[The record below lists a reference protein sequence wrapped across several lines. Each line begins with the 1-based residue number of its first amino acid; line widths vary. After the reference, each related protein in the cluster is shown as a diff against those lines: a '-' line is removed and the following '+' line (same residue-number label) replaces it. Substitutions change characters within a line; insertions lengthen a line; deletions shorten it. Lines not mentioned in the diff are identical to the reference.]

1 MSKSD
6 ESGTHVYTINLSK
19 AWLTPR
25 YRRTDRVINMIK
37 EFTKRHMKN
46 ENVKID
52 QELNEELWRRG
63 KTNPPRKIRVKMT
76 TEDNSILVSSYQ
88 DILKDSKT
96 EKKVSDEEITQE
108 N

>member
-1 MSKSD
+1 MLPS
-6 ESGTHVYTINLSK
+6 
-19 AWLTPR
+19 
-25 YRRTDRVINMIK
+25 
-37 EFTKRHMKN
+37 
-46 ENVKID
+46 
-52 QELNEELWRRG
+52 
-63 KTNPPRKIRVKMT
+63 